1 MNEIKFNENVT
12 GCENLS
18 ASNQK
23 DAKAGI
29 APLVYVAVAAAAALL
44 SSCQVAQKINNGC
57 PNEQC
62 DK

>member
-1 MNEIKFNENVT
+1 MNEIKINENVT

-29 APLVYVAVAAAAALL
+29 APLIYVAVAAAAALL
-44 SSCQVAQKINNGC
+44 SSCQVGEEVNNVCPQKNS
-57 PNEQC
+57 